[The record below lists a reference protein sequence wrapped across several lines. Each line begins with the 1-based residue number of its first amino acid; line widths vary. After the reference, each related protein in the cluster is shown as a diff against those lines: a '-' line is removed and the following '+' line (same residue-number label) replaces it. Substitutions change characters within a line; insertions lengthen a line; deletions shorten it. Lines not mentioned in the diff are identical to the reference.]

1 MRQRAFFN
9 SWIVIKLTR
18 FPGLNT
24 AIRRVSVRGAS
35 HIRQKLCFC
44 SGEQPSEKP
53 PILANKQAVMVF
65 GEDLVKKR
73 ESEAVNLKNG
83 YRQYGKIKELS
94 EKG

>member
-1 MRQRAFFN
+1 
-9 SWIVIKLTR
+9 
-18 FPGLNT
+18 
-24 AIRRVSVRGAS
+24 
-35 HIRQKLCFC
+35 
-44 SGEQPSEKP
+44 
-53 PILANKQAVMVF
+53 MVF